1 MNKEEVKK
9 LVKKLKTQ
17 NEAPEWLSSMS
28 YLKLLAYLRD
38 ENGNTVTPRQ
48 RYKTI
53 AKYAAKYLPTQMQ
66 SEYED
71 KFFQLIWKGWLAPST
86 PIMSNLGIRSAQ
98 AVSCSASIINDSLWD
113 IAYTDYEVAMLSKN
127 GFGTAAFL
135 NTRGSY
141 EDISGGGKTNHTKD
155 WVEKLYN
162 TQKKVSQNG
171 TRRGSCAIYLDFWHK
186 DLLDVLAMLKTHDL
200 LHLGIVCDDSV
211 KEKLEQNDE
220 EALQRYKT
228 ILTWRLKKGKPYIIF
243 IDNARRQDPSC
254 YKELGL
260 STKHSNLCVHGDT
273 YILTDDG
280 YKVISE
286 LENKKVNVWNGEEF
300 SETVVYKTGEGQE
313 LLKLSFSNGSEL
325 MCTPYHKFYGID
337 GKELRASELKVDS
350 PLLEFKLP
358 NESDIQNLKV
368 TGIETV
374 EGLHN
379 TYCFTEPKR
388 NMGIFNGVLAGN
400 CSEIFLHTDSEHT
413 LSCVLSSMNGAKFD
427 EWKDTDAVF
436 TATIFLDCIAE
447 DLIQRGSKVKGLER
461 VVRST
466 KKGRALGLGLLGY
479 HTYLQDR
486 LIPFDSFEARMKNVE
501 IFSHLQKES
510 TRASEY
516 LAELLGEPEWC
527 KGTGKRNTHNIAI
540 APNTGSAFMVGGVSQ
555 GIEPFAANVFTQ
567 KLPHVGSVERI
578 NPSLL
583 KLLKDKGIY
592 DSDIISKIALDK
604 GSVQNIDEL
613 SDHEKKVFKTA
624 FEINQKVLID
634 YAEHRQQF
642 IDQGQS
648 LNLFFSATEDE
659 DWIHSVHRHAFQQT
673 RLKSLYYVRSQSGI
687 DADKGDECEAC
698 SG

>member
-260 STKHSNLCVHGDT
+260 STKHSNLC
-273 YILTDDG
+273 
-280 YKVISE
+280 
-286 LENKKVNVWNGEEF
+286 
-300 SETVVYKTGEGQE
+300 
-313 LLKLSFSNGSEL
+313 
-325 MCTPYHKFYGID
+325 
-337 GKELRASELKVDS
+337 
-350 PLLEFKLP
+350 
-358 NESDIQNLKV
+358 
-368 TGIETV
+368 
-374 EGLHN
+374 
-379 TYCFTEPKR
+379 
-388 NMGIFNGVLAGN
+388 
-400 CSEIFLHTDSEHT
+400 SEIFLHTDSEHT

-604 GSVQNIDEL
+604 GSVQSIDEL

>member
-260 STKHSNLCVHGDT
+260 STKHSNL
-273 YILTDDG
+273 
-280 YKVISE
+280 
-286 LENKKVNVWNGEEF
+286 
-300 SETVVYKTGEGQE
+300 
-313 LLKLSFSNGSEL
+313 
-325 MCTPYHKFYGID
+325 
-337 GKELRASELKVDS
+337 
-350 PLLEFKLP
+350 
-358 NESDIQNLKV
+358 
-368 TGIETV
+368 
-374 EGLHN
+374 
-379 TYCFTEPKR
+379 
-388 NMGIFNGVLAGN
+388 